1 MDVDCDSADDGGKP
15 GTAGDG
21 EPFEPP
27 AVSTAGSGK
36 PASVSLRCDPDHPV
50 GASGEKWILD
60 RLREVLGLI
69 ASDMLKDEH
78 FPADLFPSRISIRVI
93 GDREMDAAHRRW
105 SDVPGTTD
113 VLTFE
118 SREDEA
124 LEIDLLLC
132 RDEAARR
139 AEEFGHDI
147 DRELLLYAVHGILH
161 CLGHDDHQDEARTMM
176 HREEDRLLAAVGVGA
191 VYRPERAS

>member
-1 MDVDCDSADDGGKP
+1 MDVDCDPADDGGQP
-15 GTAGDG
+15 GIAGDG
-21 EPFEPP
+21 EPFEPGTL
-27 AVSTAGSGK
+27 SSIGK
-36 PASVSLRCDPDHPV
+36 ETTASVSLHCDPDHSV
-50 GASGEKWILD
+50 GGSGQKWILD
-60 RLREVLGLI
+60 RLQAVLDVI
-69 ASDMLKDEH
+69 ADDRSKTDH
-78 FPADLFPSRISIRVI
+78 SSADLLPTRISIRVT

-118 SREDEA
+118 SREDES

-132 RDEAARR
+132 RDEAVRR

-161 CLGHDDHQDEARTMM
+161 CLGHDDHEDEARTMM